1 MKKSTRAREF
11 SAKTR
16 EVIKERDK
24 MSCIFCKINY
34 HMKSSTQAG
43 YIMKSIMHYIPRSK
57 GGLGIEQNGAIGCQ
71 YHHELLDNGNKGLR
85 GEMLEL
91 FREYLQEHYPDWNE
105 EDLIYKKYNF

>member
-16 EVIKERDK
+16 EAIKERDK
-24 MSCIFCKINY
+24 MSCIFCKMGY
-34 HMKSSTQAG
+34 HMESTTQAG
-43 YIMKSIMHYIPRSK
+43 YIIKSIMHYIPRSK

-91 FREYLQEHYPDWNE
+91 FKGYLKEHYQNWNE
-105 EDLIYKKYNF
+105 EELIYKK

>member
-1 MKKSTRAREF
+1 MKRSTRAKEF
-11 SAKTR
+11 STKTR

-24 MSCIFCKINY
+24 TSCIFCKMGY
-34 HMKSSTQAG
+34 HMKSTTQAG
-43 YIMKSIMHYIPRSK
+43 YLMKSIMHYIPRSQ

-91 FREYLQEHYPDWNE
+91 FKEYLQEHYPNWNE
-105 EDLIYKKYNF
+105 QDLIYKKYNF